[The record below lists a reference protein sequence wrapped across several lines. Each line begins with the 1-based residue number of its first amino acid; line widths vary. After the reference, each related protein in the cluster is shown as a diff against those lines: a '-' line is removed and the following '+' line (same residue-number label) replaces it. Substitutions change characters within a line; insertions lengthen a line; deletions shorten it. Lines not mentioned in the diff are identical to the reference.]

1 MEEENDYFLVC
12 PFCEIETEVFVN
24 DEEPPLFCPM
34 CGEEVEYQEFD
45 EDEHLLQHEQL
56 QPLALRLPPYLLL
69 YIPQAW
75 FHSCID

>member
-45 EDEHLLQHEQL
+45 EDEDEEDD
-56 QPLALRLPPYLLL
+56 A
-69 YIPQAW
+69 
-75 FHSCID
+75 